1 MDENVLEDSQLEST
15 DSLESAES
23 LSDDTEH
30 SENDM
35 ESILDS
41 AVDSSG
47 NDDTELGESIEDI
60 GLSDLYDTETGGI
73 PVYVVHSD
81 DDTEEKLM
89 DDELGGVP
97 VVLTNDVSPIA
108 SYASNDGVSYQL
120 PALLHNSSC
129 LLKVC
134 LRFLMFLSLSLS
146 LQLPFSQQ
154 LFPILHIQ

>member
-73 PVYVVHSD
+73 PV
-81 DDTEEKLM
+81 
-89 DDELGGVP
+89 
-97 VVLTNDVSPIA
+97 
-108 SYASNDGVSYQL
+108 
-120 PALLHNSSC
+120 
-129 LLKVC
+129 
-134 LRFLMFLSLSLS
+134 
-146 LQLPFSQQ
+146 
-154 LFPILHIQ
+154 

>member
-47 NDDTELGESIEDI
+47 NDDTELEESIEDI

-73 PVYVVHSD
+73 PVYVVH
-81 DDTEEKLM
+81 
-89 DDELGGVP
+89 
-97 VVLTNDVSPIA
+97 
-108 SYASNDGVSYQL
+108 
-120 PALLHNSSC
+120 
-129 LLKVC
+129 
-134 LRFLMFLSLSLS
+134 
-146 LQLPFSQQ
+146 
-154 LFPILHIQ
+154 